1 MKKYSK
7 THEWIEII
15 EGNTAY
21 IGISNHAQEEL
32 SDIVFVDL
40 PTEGIE
46 IEKEKQFMTIESVKA
61 ASDIYAPVSAKILAV
76 NKELDDVP
84 EKINESPEKDGW
96 LVKVEISNLEELE
109 NLMDEKDYLDSIQ

>member
-40 PTEGIE
+40 PTEGTE
-46 IEKEKQFMTIESVKA
+46 MEKDKNFMTIESVKA
-61 ASDIYAPVSAKILAV
+61 ASDIYAPVSGKILAV
-76 NKELDDVP
+76 NNELEDAP
-84 EKINESPEKDGW
+84 EKVNESSEKDGW
-96 LVKVEISNLEELE
+96 LVKIEISNLEELE
-109 NLMDEKDYLDSIQ
+109 TLMDEKNYLDSIQ